1 MASLNNVVYWS
12 IVKMRLK
19 SNKNMIFEQIHFHQ
33 TDVVD
38 VETNILTPS
47 LFFSASFVFEIFS
60 ERFKLLRCEALKML
74 SIIQ

>member
-1 MASLNNVVYWS
+1 
-12 IVKMRLK
+12 
-19 SNKNMIFEQIHFHQ
+19 MIFEQIHFHQ